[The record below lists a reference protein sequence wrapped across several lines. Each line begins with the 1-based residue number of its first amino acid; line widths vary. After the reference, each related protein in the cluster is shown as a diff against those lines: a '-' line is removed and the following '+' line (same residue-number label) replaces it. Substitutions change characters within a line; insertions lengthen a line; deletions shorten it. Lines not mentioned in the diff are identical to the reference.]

1 MLSLRAGLSAS
12 TGFLVHT
19 VTGIIPAAGV
29 EVKFKNV
36 HYPVLIAA
44 THIKELNVLQQ
55 TDTGLRVGAS
65 VTMTTLDQSLKQI
78 IRQLNGNMST
88 LLVCVKTVMLRET
101 RRRD

>member
-1 MLSLRAGLSAS
+1 MLSRRAGLSAT

-36 HYPVLIAA
+36 HYPVIIAA
-44 THIKELNVLQQ
+44 THIKELNVIQQ

-88 LLVCVKTVMLRET
+88 LLVCVRTVMLRET